1 MYKNIYIFKNRAP
14 SKKVSTSEYL
24 SIWKN
29 FMVDRRL

>member
-1 MYKNIYIFKNRAP
+1 MYKKKYIFKNRAP
-14 SKKVSTSEYL
+14 SKKVSMSENL